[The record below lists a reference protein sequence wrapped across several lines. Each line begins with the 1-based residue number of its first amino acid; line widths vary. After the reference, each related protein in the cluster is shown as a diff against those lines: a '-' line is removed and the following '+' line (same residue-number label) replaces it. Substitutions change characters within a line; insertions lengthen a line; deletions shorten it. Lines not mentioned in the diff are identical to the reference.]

1 MSYSF
6 FPLNSRSPR
15 YNFPT
20 TQPRDHMS
28 TASVTGRPN
37 KTSGDLKGVFIF
49 FLSHIYR
56 FYDIKRLSNE
66 LPVTEGLNN

>member
-6 FPLNSRSPR
+6 FPLNSRLPR

-37 KTSGDLKGVFIF
+37 KTSGDLKVCLFSLYLAFIDF
-49 FLSHIYR
+49 MI
-56 FYDIKRLSNE
+56 
-66 LPVTEGLNN
+66 